1 MDLTPNYSFF
11 IQIITFVIL
20 WQGLKRLVFDP
31 YLQLLDQRD
40 RRTVTAQAEAEKL
53 VAEAEKVR
61 LDYEQSLQKMRVQM
75 AQEAAAARNVA
86 QEDGQR
92 ALAAARTSANEEML
106 RMRAQV
112 AAQVEAAR
120 QSLSAQAA
128 SIAEEMLQRVTG
140 GVAR

>member
-86 QEDGQR
+86 QEEGQR